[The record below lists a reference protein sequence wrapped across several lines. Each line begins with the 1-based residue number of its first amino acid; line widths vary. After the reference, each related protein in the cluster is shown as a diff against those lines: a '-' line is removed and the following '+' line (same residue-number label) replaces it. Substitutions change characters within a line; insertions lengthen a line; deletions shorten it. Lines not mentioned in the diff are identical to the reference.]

1 MTVRL
6 ARTAAT
12 AAAVLLTAG
21 LLAGCGTQD
30 GNDAA
35 GQRLAGATQ
44 SEQLTPVSGEPVP
57 SAATLARA
65 RLEPC
70 PASATSA
77 TSPPVS
83 GGLPDLTLPCLG
95 GGPAVNLAGLRGT
108 PMVLTLWAQYCGPCR
123 DELPVFAQ
131 AAKAAQRAGISLRFL
146 GIDLLEPRPDA
157 AVALLADS
165 GVHFP
170 SVRDDSGATRASLK
184 WIGPPTTVF
193 VRADGTV
200 AWTQIGQI
208 PDAATL
214 RGLIRTH
221 LGVAV
226 PA

>member
-1 MTVRL
+1 MTGRP
-6 ARTAAT
+6 ARVAIAA
-12 AAAVLLTAG
+12 LLVAAG
-21 LLAGCGTQD
+21 LLTGCAAQD
-30 GNDAA
+30 GNGAA
-35 GQRLAGATQ
+35 GVPLAGAAAA
-44 SEQLTPVSGEPVP
+44 EQLSPVSGAPAP

-70 PASATSA
+70 PVSAA
-77 TSPPVS
+77 APAVP

-95 GGPAVNLAGLRGT
+95 AGPGVRLSGLRGT

-123 DELPVFAQ
+123 DELPLFGQ
-131 AAKAAQRAGISLRFL
+131 AAAAAQRAGTPLRFL

-184 WIGPPTTVF
+184 WVGPPTTVF
-193 VRADGTV
+193 VRADGTI

-208 PDAATL
+208 PDASTL
-214 RGLIRTH
+214 RALISTH
-221 LGVAV
+221 LGVTV